1 MFILIKIDNYLG
13 FIEISNEY
21 FSNLIGKSVSECFG
35 VKGMVSS
42 SAAQKIKSLISK
54 SDITDKGIQVKNED
68 GKLIVDIHIEVSYGV
83 NISAIVKS
91 IIGKVRYVVEEAT
104 GLTVSKVN
112 VYVDAI
118 SV

>member
-1 MFILIKIDNYLG
+1 MIKIDNYLG

-35 VKGMVSS
+35 VKGMVNS
-42 SAAQKIKSLISK
+42 SAAQKIKSFISK